1 MANEIEIPLKLSG
14 VQSLKAELVSLKA
27 GIADASD
34 PEQMAALAA
43 KAGEVS
49 EKIKDANE
57 QLSEMSKGSSLGK
70 VSEAFHDI
78 KEDINSIDFAGATKK
93 MDKFSE
99 ASAESAKS
107 LDKGATFAQRYGEEL
122 QPLTTR
128 LGEAEDRLYEL
139 ALAGEKTSQ
148 EYQDLLDTVSR
159 YRRVQIETDQVVDG
173 ASQTMAQKLGGSL
186 GGVTSAFELAQGAA
200 GAFGASGEAIEK
212 SLLKVQSAAAI
223 AQGFQG
229 IKEAIPSIKAL
240 GASFKGLGVTILS
253 NPIFLIAGVVAAIVV
268 GIGIFLNKIGVL
280 QKVLDFL
287 MIPIN
292 ALIDGFKELTDWLGL
307 TSYAAEENA
316 RKMEKANEKAF
327 KSSEK
332 RTAAISDQYD
342 IEIAKANAA
351 GKDTTD
357 LELKKSKAITDAA
370 KKRVAD
376 ARKEYAE
383 LKGLSDKDSIERRKA
398 LRKRI
403 EDENKIVKDGSKERK
418 LIEIADDAEQ
428 KAKDDKAKE
437 EAKQKAADQA
447 KAYKDGK
454 AAIQKEIA
462 AANKLVIDSGK
473 TQSQKEID
481 DTKAKYA
488 ALIAEAK
495 KYKQDVTALEAARD
509 LEINT
514 IRKESANE
522 FVKIETKKATDIVSG
537 LVNTRNQSLQI
548 QSEGNMKAF
557 EDQQKYNEA
566 VIAADESL
574 AQAKLGAAKGLIS
587 GLTELAGENK
597 KLANA
602 LFLVDKALAIGE
614 IIVNTQKEISGYYAN
629 PTWKL
634 LPDGGVALASAA
646 AAGAKIRAATSI
658 GTIVASSISK
668 FMGGGGASVQTPSA
682 GGGGGGGSA
691 NVGNSAVPSFV
702 PGNLFGQGN
711 AANNAGAP
719 QSMEQG
725 QNITVT
731 AVVSE
736 TEITATQN
744 KVNKIM
750 KNSVL

>member
-14 VQSLKAELVSLKA
+14 VQSLKAELRSLKA
-27 GIADASD
+27 SIAEASD

-43 KAGEVS
+43 RAGEVADR
-49 EKIKDANE
+49 IKDANDAVNVFASGSKFE
-57 QLSEMSKGSSLGK
+57 QISNSFGGIKDSLMSL
-70 VSEAFHDI
+70 
-78 KEDINSIDFAGATKK
+78 DFE
-93 MDKFSE
+93 E
-99 ASAESAKS
+99 ASQK
-107 LDKGATFAQRYGEEL
+107 AQVFS
-122 QPLTTR
+122 
-128 LGEAEDRLYEL
+128 
-139 ALAGEKTSQ
+139 K
-148 EYQDLLDTVSR
+148 
-159 YRRVQIETDQVVDG
+159 
-173 ASQTMAQKLGGSL
+173 SL
-186 GGVTSAFELAQGAA
+186 GGLNAADISKGLKGLTSTITTMG
-200 GAFGASGEAIEK
+200 GAFVK
-212 SLLKVQSAAAI
+212 
-223 AQGFQG
+223 
-229 IKEAIPSIKAL
+229 L
-240 GASFKGLGVTILS
+240 GAQILA
-253 NPIFLIAGVVAAIVV
+253 NPIFLLVAVIVAIVAAIVV
-268 GIGIFLNKIGVL
+268 FLNKIGVL
-280 QKVLDFL
+280 QKILDFL

-332 RTAAISDQYD
+332 RTEAISDQYD
-342 IEIAKANAA
+342 IEIARAKAA

-357 LELKKSKAITDAA
+357 LELKKSKAISDAA
-370 KKRVAD
+370 KKRLAD

-437 EAKQKAADQA
+437 EAKAKAAENA
-447 KAYKDGK
+447 KAYAAGR

-557 EDQQKYNEA
+557 EDQKKYNEA

-629 PTWKL
+629 PLWKA
-634 LPDGGVALASAA
+634 LPDGGLALASAA

>member
-14 VQSLKAELVSLKA
+14 VQSLKSELRSLKA
-27 GIADASD
+27 AIAEASD
-34 PEQMAALAA
+34 PEQMAMLAQR
-43 KAGEVS
+43 AGEVADR
-49 EKIKDANE
+49 IKDANDAVNVFASGSKFE
-57 QLSEMSKGSSLGK
+57 QITNSFGGIKDSLMSLDFEEASEKAKVFASSLGGLN
-70 VSEAFHDI
+70 AQDI
-78 KEDINSIDFAGATKK
+78 S
-93 MDKFSE
+93 
-99 ASAESAKS
+99 KS
-107 LDKGATFAQRYGEEL
+107 LKG
-122 QPLTTR
+122 LTSTVTTMGSAFVK
-128 LGEAEDRLYEL
+128 LG
-139 ALAGEKTSQ
+139 
-148 EYQDLLDTVSR
+148 
-159 YRRVQIETDQVVDG
+159 VQI
-173 ASQTMAQKLGGSL
+173 
-186 GGVTSAFELAQGAA
+186 LA
-200 GAFGASGEAIEK
+200 
-212 SLLKVQSAAAI
+212 
-223 AQGFQG
+223 
-229 IKEAIPSIKAL
+229 
-240 GASFKGLGVTILS
+240 
-253 NPIFLIAGVVAAIVV
+253 NPIFLLVAVITAIVV
-268 GIGIFLNKIGVL
+268 AIGVWLNKIGVL

-287 MIPIN
+287 MTPIN

-332 RTAAISDQYD
+332 RTAAISDSYD
-342 IEIAKANAA
+342 IEIAKAKAA

-357 LELKKSKAITDAA
+357 LELKKSKAISDAA
-370 KKRVAD
+370 KKRLAD
-376 ARKEYAE
+376 ARSEYAQ
-383 LKGLSDKDSIERRKA
+383 LKKLNDSDSIERRKA

-403 EDENKIVKDGSKERK
+403 EEENKIIKDGSKERQ
-418 LIEIADDAEQ
+418 LIEIADQAEA
-428 KAKDDKAKE
+428 KAAADKAKE
-437 EAKQKAADQA
+437 EAKQRAADQA

-522 FVKIETKKATDIVSG
+522 FVKIETKKATDIVNG
-537 LVNTRNQSLQI
+537 LVDTRNKSLQI
-548 QSEGNMKAF
+548 QAEGNMKSF

-566 VIAADESL
+566 VIAAEESL

-597 KLANA
+597 KLSNA

-634 LPDGGVALASAA
+634 LPDGGLALASAA

-668 FMGGGGASVQTPSA
+668 FMGGGGASVQTPSS
-682 GGGGGGGSA
+682 GGGGGASA
-691 NVGNSAVPSFV
+691 NVGSASVPSFV

-725 QNITVT
+725 NNITVT